1 MALRLAQ
8 ELPGEIVGCDS
19 LQIYRGFDLG
29 TAKVPVSGRAGV
41 PHHLIDIA
49 SPGEVFTAGDYA
61 RRAREAIAGIAAR
74 DRVPVVAGGTG
85 FYLRALLDGLS
96 PGPPRNAAVRE
107 RLETRTNARLHRLLA
122 RLDPGAAARIHP
134 QDRPKMIRA
143 LEVRAVEGRPMSEVQ
158 ARPRR
163 ALEGFAVLKLG
174 LDPPRAELRAVLD
187 ARTAAMFQS
196 GLIDEVRALLA
207 AGCTGAEKPFES
219 LGYAQA
225 RAVLH
230 GVMKLEQAVATTQA
244 ETRQYAKRQM
254 TWFRREKNVTWL
266 SGFGQRPEVQHRAL
280 ETIREWR
287 EHFHSFPSNGAEQ
300 SGS

>member
-1 MALRLAQ
+1 MRLAQ
-8 ELPGEIVGCDS
+8 ALPGEIVGCDS
-19 LQIYRGFDLG
+19 LQIYRGFDVG
-29 TAKVPVSGRAGV
+29 TAKVPVSERQGV
-41 PHHLIDIA
+41 PHHLIDVA
-49 SPGEVFTAGDYA
+49 RPGEVFTAGDYA
-61 RRAREAIAGIAAR
+61 RRARDVLAGIAAR
-74 DRVPVVAGGTG
+74 HRVPVVVGGTG

-96 PGPPRNAAVRE
+96 PGPARDAAVRAK
-107 RLETRTNARLHRLLA
+107 LETRTNPRLHRLLA
-122 RLDPGAAARIHP
+122 RLDPAAAARIHP

-158 ARPRR
+158 ARPRQ

-187 ARTAAMFQS
+187 ARAAAMFQS

-207 AGCTGAEKPFES
+207 EGWTGEEKPFES

-225 RAVLH
+225 RAVLR
-230 GVMKLEQAVATTQA
+230 GAMTLERAVAATQA

-254 TWFRREKNVTWL
+254 TWFRREKDVTWL
-266 SGFGQRPEVQHRAL
+266 SGFGQRPEVQQRAL
-280 ETIREWR
+280 ATIREWR
-287 EHFHSFPSNGAEQ
+287 EHYRAFPSPGAEQ